1 MSIEQVPREVTP
13 GEGLGVPPE
22 RRALERLDPPT
33 SGAAAPGAPA
43 RLPGTTPPWVLRLL
57 ATATTVTMA
66 LLLGG
71 ALAYAP
77 EDRLQGA
84 AQRIFYIH
92 VPSAW
97 IGMLAFLVVFVASI
111 AVLATRSSRWDRLAA
126 SSAEVGVVFTTAVLL
141 TGPLWA
147 RPVWGT
153 YWDWDPRLTS
163 YTVLWLLYLSY
174 LALRGYVAEP
184 SRRARYSAVL
194 GIVAFLDVP
203 LVYLSVRWWR
213 SLHPGPVV
221 ANPEGPQLPTSML
234 AVLLVGIAAFTL
246 FFVLLVRLRI
256 DNAVRREHLEGLDL
270 DAAELAGSD
279 HGAADPGR
287 MEGRTS

>member
-1 MSIEQVPREVTP
+1 MPIEQVPREVTP
-13 GEGLGVPPE
+13 GERLTVPPE
-22 RRALERLDPPT
+22 RRALERLEPST
-33 SGAAAPGAPA
+33 GSALPGGPQ
-43 RLPGTTPPWVLRLL
+43 RLPGTTPPWLLRSLSVATVASMAVLL
-57 ATATTVTMA
+57 V
-66 LLLGG
+66 G

-163 YTVLWLLYLSY
+163 YTVLWLLYVSY

-221 ANPEGPQLPTSML
+221 ANPEGPQLPGSML

-246 FFVLLVRLRI
+246 FYVLLVRLRI

-270 DAAELAGSD
+270 DDFEVDDRPLGGSL
-279 HGAADPGR
+279 PER
-287 MEGRTS
+287 REGRSS